1 MCITLQQLPYVFY
14 YRLTN
19 KEKGTFMVSQLN
31 LAKGSVKRMFFHVP
45 KEVTWAGMLIC
56 LK

>member
-45 KEVTWAGMLIC
+45 KEVTWAGTLIC
-56 LK
+56 LR